1 MLQANA
7 PSGKAL
13 KDKMFSTRKARRGEE
28 GSAIIELSLV
38 VYFFII
44 PMLFGTA
51 VVGMLVY
58 DSIEVSQ
65 AAHEGASYAS
75 VAYRTNGKFSPTTL
89 ANVTT
94 FALAAEPNVPAS
106 ALTTPLTTNPVTVT
120 WGCAAAGSTTLV
132 TVTCTTTGAP
142 IVCDS
147 GTPNLFV
154 RVQTEANVT
163 PLFDLSFLGYPATVQ
178 FKGLSTF
185 ELNP

>member
-7 PSGKAL
+7 PDGRAL

-38 VYFFII
+38 VYFFIL
-44 PMLFGTA
+44 PLLFGTA
-51 VVGMLVY
+51 VVGMLIY

-75 VAYRTNGKFSPTTL
+75 MAYRQSNQFSPTTL

-94 FALAAEPNVPAS
+94 YTLAAEPNVPAS
-106 ALTTPLTTNPVTVT
+106 ALTAPLTTKPVTVT
-120 WGCAAAGSTTLV
+120 CGCAAAGSTTLV
-132 TVTCTTTGAP
+132 TVTCTTGAP
-142 IVCDS
+142 IACAG

-154 RVQTEANVT
+154 TVQTEANVT

-178 FKGLSTF
+178 FRGLSTF
-185 ELNP
+185 ELHP